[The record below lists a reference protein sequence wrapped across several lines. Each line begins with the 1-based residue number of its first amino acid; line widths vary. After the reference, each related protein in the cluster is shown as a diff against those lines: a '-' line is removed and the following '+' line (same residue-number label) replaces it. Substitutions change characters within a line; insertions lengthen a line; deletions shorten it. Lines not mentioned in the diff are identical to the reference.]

1 MQTTDNRART
11 VVAAIL
17 IGLGLILLA
26 ANLLNIDVGRIWPI
40 IFFVIGVGFYLP
52 ALLLP
57 DARAGLAALFIP
69 GTIMNGLGLIF
80 FYNTLTGDWRSWA
93 YLWTLIPGLVGVGL
107 ILAAWIGRWEGGTV
121 RTGLGLALGSA
132 AVFSILAMFFGSR
145 AFGAIGPILLIGLG
159 VLLLFRSS
167 RGPAST

>member
-107 ILAAWIGRWEGGTV
+107 ILAAWIGRWEGGTA

-132 AVFSILAMFFGSR
+132 F
-145 AFGAIGPILLIGLG
+145 AFGLMAALFGNQLMGTLWPVALILVGAW
-159 VLLLFRSS
+159 LLLRSFRP
-167 RGPAST
+167 RRA